1 MSKPKTEQPDCDEE
15 FAKAVAEW
23 RDKHRL
29 REDDAVTLLVELFR
43 IHQQHWDELRRREIP
58 AFAEFRADI
67 GKLTAAAR
75 TFQQQS
81 AALLEVLRSQSPAHR
96 ATRITRAAE
105 MHAGATPLADRS
117 ASGAERARRPER
129 TMFPLPTPG

>member
-1 MSKPKTEQPDCDEE
+1 MPTNEQPDFDEE

-29 REDDAVTLLVELFR
+29 REDDAVMLLVELFR

-58 AFAEFRADI
+58 SFEHFRADI
-67 GKLTAAAR
+67 GKLVGAAH

-81 AALLEVLRSQSPAHR
+81 AALLDMLRGQPPAHR
-96 ATRITRAAE
+96 AARITRAAAIFATLAA
-105 MHAGATPLADRS
+105 MLAGYLI
-117 ASGAERARRPER
+117 GRAW
-129 TMFPLPTPG
+129 

>member
-1 MSKPKTEQPDCDEE
+1 MPSNEQPDFDEE

-43 IHQQHWDELRRREIP
+43 IHQQHWDEIRRREIP
-58 AFAEFRADI
+58 SFEQFRADI
-67 GKLTAAAR
+67 TKLLGTAQ

-81 AALLEVLRSQSPAHR
+81 SALLELLRSQAPAHR
-96 ATRITRAAE
+96 ATKITRAAAIFAALTALL
-105 MHAGATPLADRS
+105 AGYLI
-117 ASGAERARRPER
+117 GRAWR
-129 TMFPLPTPG
+129 